1 MQPKWLKFI
10 SEASRFIRSHFH
22 LIYPKCEIIF
32 VRLHMCKESNVKIQ
46 AIVIPRN
53 FPDFFHQGMNF
64 SRFKWRGKLCP
75 AFWPIWWAD
84 GSMESLDQTHGLLD
98 LSLKNRHNTHI
109 LNSYTMLYTFTNI
122 FIPPRVTGTALQAEL
137 PGSHDLRLLV
147 FLLLYMLYSR
157 NFQKVNLCKQA
168 WFSSLRWTLDCVA
181 SCMADDLPCWHLPLW
196 TCYVIERCA
205 NLAHQQSLTQHI
217 TVDF

>member
-1 MQPKWLKFI
+1 MTQI
-10 SEASRFIRSHFH
+10 YIRG
-22 LIYPKCEIIF
+22 
-32 VRLHMCKESNVKIQ
+32 ES
-46 AIVIPRN
+46 
-53 FPDFFHQGMNF
+53 FHQVSF
-64 SRFKWRGKLCP
+64 SPHISKMWNYFFKASYVQRIKSKNSSNCNTKKLPWLPPSRDEFFTWFKWRGKLCP
-75 AFWPIWWAD
+75 AFWPSWWAD

-168 WFSSLRWTLDCVA
+168 WFSSLRRTLDCVA
-181 SCMADDLPCWHLPLW
+181 SCMADDLPCLHLPLW
-196 TCYVIERCA
+196 MCYVIERCA
-205 NLAHQQSLTQHI
+205 NLAHQQSLTRHI
-217 TVDF
+217 MADF